1 MITRMRR
8 CYNQVNIVMASLMI
22 KLMILPILLN
32 IMESSMGLNQ
42 WVKKKV
48 TGEQKEDQ
56 KMIIL
61 EEIINVVAI
70 KDIFLILLCTLTSNK
85 SIMEEL
91 LPVLLLEIFLLEEE
105 EADLKKFK
113 VMIKILKK
121 HQSMELILKIM
132 RMAMK

>member
-1 MITRMRR
+1 M
-8 CYNQVNIVMASLMI
+8 
-22 KLMILPILLN
+22 
-32 IMESSMGLNQ
+32 
-42 WVKKKV
+42 

-85 SIMEEL
+85 SIMEEP

-121 HQSMELILKIM
+121 HQSMVLILKIM

>member
-1 MITRMRR
+1 M
-8 CYNQVNIVMASLMI
+8 
-22 KLMILPILLN
+22 
-32 IMESSMGLNQ
+32 
-42 WVKKKV
+42 

-121 HQSMELILKIM
+121 HQSMVLILKIM

>member
-85 SIMEEL
+85 SIMEEP

>member
-85 SIMEEL
+85 SIMEEP

-121 HQSMELILKIM
+121 HQSMVLILKIM

>member
-8 CYNQVNIVMASLMI
+8 CYNQVNIVMTSLMI

-32 IMESSMGLNQ
+32 IMVSSMGLNQ

>member
-1 MITRMRR
+1 M
-8 CYNQVNIVMASLMI
+8 
-22 KLMILPILLN
+22 
-32 IMESSMGLNQ
+32 
-42 WVKKKV
+42 

-85 SIMEEL
+85 SIMEEP